1 MYYQFKLTSF
11 PEVEKIVSVTR
22 NTVWHIA
29 ERYHLLIFIEDGSC
43 EFTFDDET
51 HIVRKGDLVYI
62 PANHAYTRKSIDNT
76 LCAMTYIHF
85 TMSDITIPE
94 DAKSMTT
101 IAIEQQNKLNDLAL
115 RGDLHNSDS
124 NTIYLQSVIR
134 TDDADR
140 IPESYSSIRQSL
152 SKKQIMSSLQA
163 SIDLCD
169 MLARLSQKT
178 LDHVIANP
186 TLQNSLEM
194 PPRLKQAVAYIY
206 QHYTEAI
213 SLTDLSQHCNIS
225 KQQMIRYFNQVFH
238 TTPNNYITDFK
249 IARAKEY
256 LFYHPNTSIKE
267 IATEL
272 GFENQHYFARV
283 FQKATGE
290 TPSQY
295 RKRTIQ
301 YHNQNHF

>member
-1 MYYQFKLTSF
+1 MFYRFQMTSF
-11 PEVEKIVSVTR
+11 LEVEKIVSVIR

-29 ERYHLLIFIEDGSC
+29 ERKDLLIYMEDGCC
-43 EFTFDDET
+43 EFAFDDET
-51 HIVRKGDLVYI
+51 FTARPGDLIFI
-62 PANHAYTRKSIDNT
+62 PADHTYTRRPIDNA
-76 LCAMTYIHF
+76 LCTMTYLHF
-85 TMSDITIPE
+85 TLPQRAVME
-94 DAKSMTT
+94 DAKSMLD
-101 IAIEQQNKLNDLAL
+101 IAIGLQNKLNDLAL
-115 RGDLHNSDS
+115 RGDLHNADS
-124 NTIYLQSVIR
+124 NTIYLESVIHSQKE
-134 TDDADR
+134 DQLSEAF
-140 IPESYSSIRQSL
+140 SSIRQNL

-169 MLARLSQKT
+169 LLAKLSQKT
-178 LDHVIANP
+178 LDRVIATP
-186 TLQNSLEM
+186 ALQTSREM

-213 SLTDLSQHCNIS
+213 SLTDLAQHCSIS

-238 TTPNNYITDFK
+238 TTPNSYITDFK

-256 LFYHPNTSIKE
+256 LFYHPDTSIKE

-301 YHNQNHF
+301 YHNQNHY

>member
-1 MYYQFKLTSF
+1 MFYRFQLTAF
-11 PEVEKIVSVTR
+11 PEVEKIISVTR
-22 NTVWHIA
+22 NTLWHIA
-29 ERYHLLIFIEDGSC
+29 ERKDLLIYIEDGCC
-43 EFTFDDET
+43 EFSFDEETFT
-51 HIVRKGDLVYI
+51 ARPGDLVFI
-62 PANHAYTRKSIDNT
+62 PANHAYTRTSIDNS
-76 LCAMTYIHF
+76 LCTMIYLHF
-85 TMSDITIPE
+85 TLPQRADMES
-94 DAKSMTT
+94 AKSMLN
-101 IAIEQQNKLNDLAL
+101 IAIGQQNRLNDLAL
-115 RGDLHNSDS
+115 RGDLHNTDS
-124 NTIYLQSVIR
+124 NTIYLESVIHTQEEDLISETCSAIR
-134 TDDADR
+134 HAL
-140 IPESYSSIRQSL
+140 SS
-152 SKKQIMSSLQA
+152 KQIMSSLQA

-169 MLARLSQKT
+169 LLARLSQRT
-178 LDHVIANP
+178 LDRVISTPA
-186 TLQNSLEM
+186 LQTSLEM

-213 SLTDLSQHCNIS
+213 SLTDLAQHCSIS

-256 LFYHPNTSIKE
+256 LFYHPDTSIKE